1 MGICIL
7 YLYFDITLCKQR
19 GFSMKGYKF
28 SMDKVL
34 ELREKNEKKNITD
47 YINSKSILDEEYS
60 RLNKLQA
67 EMEKVNIIDYLSD
80 INSLNYKNL
89 YKTML
94 NNKIDKQVDLIKN
107 REREV
112 ELIRLNLLEAQKD
125 KKIIEKLKEKDYDK
139 YLTEIRAKEVSELDE
154 IAILRYA
161 NKKIIN
167 I

>member
-1 MGICIL
+1 
-7 YLYFDITLCKQR
+7 
-19 GFSMKGYKF
+19 MKGYKF

-34 ELREKNEKKNITD
+34 ELREKNEKKKITD
-47 YINSKSILDEEYS
+47 YINAKSILDEEYS

-67 EMEKVNIIDYLSD
+67 EMEKVNIIDCLSD

-94 NNKIDKQVDLIKN
+94 NNKIEKQVDLIKN

-125 KKIIEKLKEKDYDK
+125 KKIIEKLKEKDYEK
-139 YLTEIRAKEVSELDE
+139 YLLEIRAKEVSEIDE
-154 IAILRYA
+154 IAILTYA
-161 NKKIIN
+161 NKKVIN
-167 I
+167 T

>member
-1 MGICIL
+1 
-7 YLYFDITLCKQR
+7 
-19 GFSMKGYKF
+19 MKGYKF